1 MRFGERIYTLL
12 RISILS
18 YQDYKNIIS
27 SLWGDFIFWVKS
39 PLTNVLLGLDA
50 VAVPFVVIVTAE
62 SQVERCVINLL
73 FQKYDPY
80 WVETTHAYGTTIL

>member
-1 MRFGERIYTLL
+1 M
-12 RISILS
+12 
-18 YQDYKNIIS
+18 
-27 SLWGDFIFWVKS
+27 
-39 PLTNVLLGLDA
+39 TNVLLGLDA

-80 WVETTHAYGTTIL
+80 LVETTHAYGTTIL

>member
-1 MRFGERIYTLL
+1 MM
-12 RISILS
+12 
-18 YQDYKNIIS
+18 
-27 SLWGDFIFWVKS
+27 KS

-73 FQKYDPY
+73 FQN
-80 WVETTHAYGTTIL
+80 TTLIWLKQPTLTVPQYYKRGRISSAFP

>member
-1 MRFGERIYTLL
+1 M
-12 RISILS
+12 
-18 YQDYKNIIS
+18 
-27 SLWGDFIFWVKS
+27 VKS

-73 FQKYDPY
+73 FQTVSTAETAGWPRDFPTGKADFRRNH
-80 WVETTHAYGTTIL
+80 WVYSKKI